1 MHAKSTGELTRFGFS
16 DRSVRSLVS
25 VKRSANHW
33 VQTEK
38 KRLQFLADLWSLS
51 EFRTQRK
58 TNPKSEMTRLELLN
72 VLDFLNE
79 QTNINFLYRNA
90 QLSQQ

>member
-1 MHAKSTGELTRFGFS
+1 MDLAIAQSEVWSQLNAQRITES
-16 DRSVRSLVS
+16 
-25 VKRSANHW
+25 KR
-33 VQTEK
+33 EK

-58 TNPKSEMTRLELLN
+58 TNPKSEMTHLELLN

-90 QLSQQ
+90 QLPQQ